1 MNSLLL
7 FCLLW
12 FPSPPQVD
20 STPYNI
26 SFHNSTG
33 NIIDMS
39 AYQGK
44 KILIAVFD
52 PAQADRRELSV
63 LDSLSRAQSSSLVVL
78 GVPANDLGAS
88 STSGSQAVSITH
100 PMDIGSFS
108 LLQPAKVQK
117 SAGESQHP
125 LLKWLTHSAA
135 NGHFGEDAQNGRLF
149 LINESGNLVGVL
161 GKKSLYDQQYLQ
173 QLLND

>member
-1 MNSLLL
+1 
-7 FCLLW
+7 
-12 FPSPPQVD
+12 
-20 STPYNI
+20 
-26 SFHNSTG
+26 
-33 NIIDMS
+33 MS

-63 LDSLSRAQSSSLVVL
+63 LDSLSRIQSSSLVIL
-78 GVPANDLGAS
+78 AVPANDLGEPSAS
-88 STSGSQAVSITH
+88 GYQ
-100 PMDIGSFS
+100 DISMSRSNFS
-108 LLQPAKVQK
+108 LLEATKVQK

-135 NGHFGEDAQNGRLF
+135 NGHFGEDAKNGRLF

-161 GKKSLYDQQYLQ
+161 GKKSLYDRQYLQ